1 MHESFDIDRSR
12 SVHTCPSITCVQKTS
27 TTCITNEESK
37 RRRRINYDS
46 QYRWTGDTHDTLLTA
61 LLSNIAKHGLLH
73 KSSKQ
78 ASLNT
83 SSFPINHDLFTSLIF
98 VVCRPTQTRTCF
110 AKPQIPDR
118 VTAVALKATVWCS
131 TRTSMCSWWRPEEIV
146 HTSLDQQ
153 PKHNSKPHGEPYG
166 KSITLSARI
175 AKLQRQVTD
184 AV

>member
-1 MHESFDIDRSR
+1 MNHSILIVQGASIHVPPLLVSR
-12 SVHTCPSITCVQKTS
+12 RQALHVH
-27 TTCITNEESK
+27 K
-37 RRRRINYDS
+37 RRDQTS
-46 QYRWTGDTHDTLLTA
+46 QTDKLRLAVPMDRDTHDTLLTA